1 MQTRRERRRESPLL
15 TSRKEWFSS
24 LGIIVLMIG
33 IYFIAPLGHDDPL
46 SLPAAAAV
54 IFVAVL
60 AMAFLIGGQV
70 RQTFVD
76 STSVK
81 LARLTVLLTLTILS
95 FAVGYFTL
103 ERSAPGEIAGLETRL
118 DSLYFTLVT
127 LGTIGYGDIHP
138 AGQTARAI
146 SCLQIVFNAVFI
158 GALIRVIFF
167 QVNERAKE
175 SAAPRA
181 GDDGSAD
188 PAAVRR

>member
-1 MQTRRERRRESPLL
+1 MQTRRELRRESPLL

-81 LARLTVLLTLTILS
+81 LARLAVLLTVTILL
-95 FAVGYFTL
+95 FALGYFTL

-158 GALIRVIFF
+158 GALIRVILF
-167 QVNERAKE
+167 QVNERARERGAK
-175 SAAPRA
+175 RTT
-181 GDDGSAD
+181 GSAD
-188 PAAVRR
+188 SSDSAS